1 MAFGCADSCRR
12 EPGTGGA
19 GGVLAFAAIRPRGL
33 PEAVAAVPG
42 ALLLCLVGVIPD
54 EARHQV
60 AAMLPTIRFLAGVML
75 SHTCQAEGMFAAA
88 GAPKAARSCLSCG
101 RR

>member
-1 MAFGCADSCRR
+1 MQV
-12 EPGTGGA
+12 
-19 GGVLAFAAIRPRGL
+19 GVLAFAAIRPRGL

-60 AAMLPTIRFLAGVML
+60 EAMLPTIRFLAGVLML
-75 SHTCQAEGMFAAA
+75 SHLCQAEGMFAAA
-88 GAPKAARSCLSCG
+88 SVPMAARSCLSCW
-101 RR
+101 R

>member
-1 MAFGCADSCRR
+1 MPTRVAESQALVVQV
-12 EPGTGGA
+12 
-19 GGVLAFAAIRPRGL
+19 GVLAFAAIRPRGL

-101 RR
+101 R